1 MKKTT
6 LSSVQR
12 GFALLESLI
21 AIVVMALGILGILGL
36 QMRTLTNTQTS
47 LYRAQAIR
55 LIEDLN
61 ERLMANPNAF
71 LSADGYLTDWKNTP
85 ASQVDCN
92 STACGHSELA
102 AFDIARWKAQVGSTL
117 PNGDA
122 SVFYAEDEPQ
132 ADNRRQLGVMISWRE
147 NEIIDD
153 KSTDEESTDEES
165 TDEESTDEE
174 SNVEESNDAKDYLDP
189 LNASTGSGKAMSCP
203 AHQTCHLQFIPVVAR
218 CAPYFAGTNVQIF
231 CPGS

>member
-1 MKKTT
+1 MEKTT
-6 LSSVQR
+6 LPPVQR

-55 LIEDLN
+55 LTEDLN

-71 LSADGYLTDWKNTP
+71 LSTNDYLTGWENTP
-85 ASQVDCN
+85 TSQVDCN
-92 STACGHSELA
+92 TTACGHTELA
-102 AFDIARWKAQVGSTL
+102 GFDIEQWKAQVRNTL

-122 SVFYAEDEPQ
+122 SVFYAEDEVLE
-132 ADNRRQLGVMISWRE
+132 DNRRQLGVMISWRE
-147 NEIIDD
+147 NEIID
-153 KSTDEESTDEES
+153 KESK
-165 TDEESTDEE
+165 
-174 SNVEESNDAKDYLDP
+174 DAGSYLNP

-203 AHQTCHLQFIPVVAR
+203 DNQTCHLQFIPVVAR

>member
-1 MKKTT
+1 MEKTT
-6 LSSVQR
+6 LPPVQR

-55 LIEDLN
+55 LTEDLN

-71 LSADGYLTDWKNTP
+71 LSTTDYLTGWENTP
-85 ASQVDCN
+85 TSQVDCN
-92 STACGHSELA
+92 TTACGHTELA
-102 AFDIARWKAQVGSTL
+102 GFDIEQWKAQVRNTL

-122 SVFYAEDEPQ
+122 SVFYAEDEVLE
-132 ADNRRQLGVMISWRE
+132 DNRRQLGVMISWRE
-147 NEIIDD
+147 NEIID
-153 KSTDEESTDEES
+153 KESK
-165 TDEESTDEE
+165 
-174 SNVEESNDAKDYLDP
+174 DAGSYLNP

-203 AHQTCHLQFIPVVAR
+203 ENQTCHLQFIPVVAR

>member
-1 MKKTT
+1 MEKTT
-6 LSSVQR
+6 LPSVQR

-55 LIEDLN
+55 LTEDLN

-71 LSADGYLTDWKNTP
+71 LSTNDYLTGWENTP
-85 ASQVDCN
+85 TSQVDCN
-92 STACGHSELA
+92 TAACGHTELA
-102 AFDIARWKAQVGSTL
+102 GFDIEQWKAQVRNTL

-122 SVFYAEDEPQ
+122 SVFYTEDEVL
-132 ADNRRQLGVMISWRE
+132 ADNRRQLGVMISWRK

-153 KSTDEESTDEES
+153 KSTDEKSNDEES
-165 TDEESTDEE
+165 G
-174 SNVEESNDAKDYLDP
+174 DAKDYLDP
-189 LNASTGSGKAMSCP
+189 LNASTGSGKAVSCP
-203 AHQTCHLQFIPVVAR
+203 ANQTCHLQFIPVVAR

>member
-1 MKKTT
+1 MEKTT
-6 LSSVQR
+6 LPPVQR

-55 LIEDLN
+55 LTEDLN

-71 LSADGYLTDWKNTP
+71 LSTNDYLTGWENTP
-85 ASQVDCN
+85 TSQVDCN
-92 STACGHSELA
+92 TAACGHTELA
-102 AFDIARWKAQVGSTL
+102 GFDIEQWKAQVRNTL

-122 SVFYAEDEPQ
+122 SVFYAEDEVL

-147 NEIIDD
+147 NESID
-153 KSTDEESTDEES
+153 KESK
-165 TDEESTDEE
+165 
-174 SNVEESNDAKDYLDP
+174 DAGGYLNP

-203 AHQTCHLQFIPVVAR
+203 VNQTCHLQFIPVVAR

>member
-6 LSSVQR
+6 SPPIQR

-61 ERLMANPNAF
+61 ERLIANPNAF
-71 LSADGYLTDWKNTP
+71 LSANSYLTEWKKTP
-85 ASQVDCN
+85 SSQVNCN
-92 STACGHSELA
+92 NTACGYTELA
-102 AFDIARWKAQVGSTL
+102 AFDIERWKAQVGNTL
-117 PNGDA
+117 PNGNA

-132 ADNRRQLGVMISWRE
+132 AENRRQLGVMISWRE
-147 NEIIDD
+147 NESGDA
-153 KSTDEESTDEES
+153 DE
-165 TDEESTDEE
+165 
-174 SNVEESNDAKDYLDP
+174 DYLKAI
-189 LNASTGSGKAMSCP
+189 NASTGSGEAESCP
-203 AHQTCHLQFIPVVAR
+203 EGQTCHLQFIPVVAR

>member
-55 LIEDLN
+55 LIEDFN

-71 LSADGYLTDWKNTP
+71 LSTDSYITGWKNTP
-85 ASQVDCN
+85 SSQIDCN
-92 STACGHSELA
+92 TTACGHAELA

-117 PNGDA
+117 PNGNA
-122 SVFYAEDEPQ
+122 NVFYTEDEPQ

-147 NEIIDD
+147 NE
-153 KSTDEESTDEES
+153 S
-165 TDEESTDEE
+165 
-174 SNVEESNDAKDYLDP
+174 SNADDYLTP

-203 AHQTCHLQFIPVVAR
+203 DNQTCHLQFIPVVAR

>member
-1 MKKTT
+1 MEKTT
-6 LSSVQR
+6 LPSVQR

-55 LIEDLN
+55 LTEDLN

-71 LSADGYLTDWKNTP
+71 LSTNDYLTGWENTP
-85 ASQVDCN
+85 TSQVDCN
-92 STACGHSELA
+92 TAACGHTELA
-102 AFDIARWKAQVGSTL
+102 GFDIEQWKAQVRNTL

-122 SVFYAEDEPQ
+122 SVFYTEDEVL

-147 NEIIDD
+147 NESID
-153 KSTDEESTDEES
+153 KESE
-165 TDEESTDEE
+165 
-174 SNVEESNDAKDYLDP
+174 DADGYLNP

-203 AHQTCHLQFIPVVAR
+203 VNQTCHLQFIPVVAR

>member
-1 MKKTT
+1 MEKTT
-6 LSSVQR
+6 LPPVQR

-55 LIEDLN
+55 LTEDLN

-71 LSADGYLTDWKNTP
+71 LSTNDYLTGWKNTP
-85 ASQVDCN
+85 TSQVDCN
-92 STACGHSELA
+92 TTACGHTELA
-102 AFDIARWKAQVGSTL
+102 GFDIEQWKAQVRNTL

-122 SVFYAEDEPQ
+122 SVFYAEDEVLE
-132 ADNRRQLGVMISWRE
+132 DNRRQLGVMISWRE
-147 NEIIDD
+147 NEIID
-153 KSTDEESTDEES
+153 KESK
-165 TDEESTDEE
+165 
-174 SNVEESNDAKDYLDP
+174 DAGSYLNP

-203 AHQTCHLQFIPVVAR
+203 DNQTCHLQFIPVVAR

>member
-71 LSADGYLTDWKNTP
+71 LSADGYLTDWENTP
-85 ASQVDCN
+85 SSQIDCN
-92 STACGHSELA
+92 STPCGHSELA

-147 NEIIDD
+147 NE
-153 KSTDEESTDEES
+153 S
-165 TDEESTDEE
+165 
-174 SNVEESNDAKDYLDP
+174 SNADDYLIP

-203 AHQTCHLQFIPVVAR
+203 ENQTCHLQFIPVVAR
-218 CAPYFAGTNVQIF
+218 CAPYFAGSNVQIF

>member
-21 AIVVMALGILGILGL
+21 AIVVMALGILSILGL

-71 LSADGYLTDWKNTP
+71 LSADSYITGWENTP
-85 ASQVDCN
+85 SSQIDCN
-92 STACGHSELA
+92 TKACGHTELA
-102 AFDIARWKAQVGSTL
+102 AFDIARWKEQVGNTL
-117 PNGDA
+117 PNGNA
-122 SVFYAEDEPQ
+122 NVFYTEDEDE
-132 ADNRRQLGVMISWRE
+132 ADNHRQLGVMISWRE
-147 NEIIDD
+147 NE
-153 KSTDEESTDEES
+153 S
-165 TDEESTDEE
+165 
-174 SNVEESNDAKDYLDP
+174 SNADDYLTP
-189 LNASTGSGKAMSCP
+189 LNASTGSGKVNKCQEG
-203 AHQTCHLQFIPVVAR
+203 QTCHLQFIPVVAR

>member
-1 MKKTT
+1 MEKTT
-6 LSSVQR
+6 LPPVQR

-55 LIEDLN
+55 LIEDFN

-71 LSADGYLTDWKNTP
+71 LSTDSYITGWENTP
-85 ASQVDCN
+85 SPQIDCN
-92 STACGHSELA
+92 TTACGHTELA

-117 PNGDA
+117 PNGNA
-122 SVFYAEDEPQ
+122 NVFYTEDEDE

-147 NEIIDD
+147 NESVDA
-153 KSTDEESTDEES
+153 K
-165 TDEESTDEE
+165 
-174 SNVEESNDAKDYLDP
+174 SNDAADYLNP
-189 LNASTGSGKAMSCP
+189 LNTSTGSGEFNNCQKG
-203 AHQTCHLQFIPVVAR
+203 QTCHLQFIPVVAR

>member
-1 MKKTT
+1 MEKTT
-6 LSSVQR
+6 LPPVQR

-55 LIEDLN
+55 LTEDLN

-71 LSADGYLTDWKNTP
+71 LSTNDYLTGWENTP
-85 ASQVDCN
+85 TSQVDCN
-92 STACGHSELA
+92 TTACGHAELA
-102 AFDIARWKAQVGSTL
+102 GFDIEQWKAQVRNTL

-122 SVFYAEDEPQ
+122 SVFYAEDEVLE
-132 ADNRRQLGVMISWRE
+132 DNRRQLGVMISWRE
-147 NEIIDD
+147 NEIID
-153 KSTDEESTDEES
+153 KESK
-165 TDEESTDEE
+165 
-174 SNVEESNDAKDYLDP
+174 DAGSYLNP

-203 AHQTCHLQFIPVVAR
+203 DNQTCHLQFIPVVAR

>member
-71 LSADGYLTDWKNTP
+71 LSADGYLTDWENTP

-92 STACGHSELA
+92 STACGHTELA
-102 AFDIARWKAQVGSTL
+102 AFDIERWKAQVGNTL
-117 PNGDA
+117 PNGNA

-132 ADNRRQLGVMISWRE
+132 ADNRRQLGVMISWRK

-153 KSTDEESTDEES
+153 KSTDEES
-165 TDEESTDEE
+165 
-174 SNVEESNDAKDYLDP
+174 NDAKDYLGP
-189 LNASTGSGKAMSCP
+189 LNASTGSGKAVSCP
-203 AHQTCHLQFIPVVAR
+203 ANQTCHLQFIPVVAR

>member
-71 LSADGYLTDWKNTP
+71 LSADGYLTDWENTP

-92 STACGHSELA
+92 STACGHTELA
-102 AFDIARWKAQVGSTL
+102 AFDIERWKAQVGNTL
-117 PNGDA
+117 PNGNA

-132 ADNRRQLGVMISWRE
+132 ADNRRQLGVMISWRK

-153 KSTDEESTDEES
+153 KSTDEKSNDEES
-165 TDEESTDEE
+165 G
-174 SNVEESNDAKDYLDP
+174 DAKDYLDP
-189 LNASTGSGKAMSCP
+189 LNASTGSGKAVSCP
-203 AHQTCHLQFIPVVAR
+203 ANQTCHLQFIPVVAR